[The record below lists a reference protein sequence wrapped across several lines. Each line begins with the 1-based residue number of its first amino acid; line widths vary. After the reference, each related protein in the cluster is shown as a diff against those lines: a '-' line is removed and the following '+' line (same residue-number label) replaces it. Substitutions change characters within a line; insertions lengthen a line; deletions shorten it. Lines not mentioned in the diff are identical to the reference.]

1 MHCDSIN
8 NYLDAKFGY
17 GFAFDEI
24 NIKKKKSEMFN
35 LFSRKSSNH
44 LKYNKATAKKR
55 KNIYIGGDLH
65 LMYAHFH
72 VML

>member
-1 MHCDSIN
+1 
-8 NYLDAKFGY
+8 
-17 GFAFDEI
+17 
-24 NIKKKKSEMFN
+24 MFN

-44 LKYNKATAKKR
+44 LKYNKATTISPAKKR

-65 LMYAHFH
+65 LMYAYFH